1 MIEEAKTKIGNY
13 TVYVTI
19 QFGHNDQKVTSGV
32 NVTEYGSNLE
42 RFGREVQQVGGIAVS
57 VLCLLSFVFF
67 CPDDLDGFFDA
78 CLFEMYD

>member
-57 VLCLLSFVFF
+57 VLCCACFPWVFF
-67 CPDDLDGFFDA
+67 HPFLRFCWGFF
-78 CLFEMYD
+78 F

>member
-32 NVTEYGSNLE
+32 NVTEYGGNLE
-42 RFGREVQQVGGIAVS
+42 RFGRDVQEVGGIAVS
-57 VLCLLSFVFF
+57 VLCLLSFCLLPSLFEILLGGVFF
-67 CPDDLDGFFDA
+67 
-78 CLFEMYD
+78 